1 MIAGA
6 TAQAVDIDATKW
18 QAADLAWINSPSNP
32 TGQVHT
38 SEQLIEAIKWARKN
52 NSVVASDECYLSFS
66 SDAKS
71 ILAFANGD
79 NSNLIAVF
87 SLSKRS
93 NLAGYRAGFIVGDPK
108 LIAQIREIRK
118 HAGMMVP
125 LPVQKAM
132 AAALADETHVMEQAG
147 RYNQRR
153 EILKSALEKI
163 GFKIEHSQAGLYIWC
178 TKDEDCWQTVD
189 WFAGHGVLVTPGSFY
204 GESGSKF
211 VRIALT
217 ATDEKIKQAAERI
230 SK

>member
-6 TAQAVDIDATKW
+6 TAQAVDIDATNW
-18 QAADLAWINSPSNP
+18 PAADLAWINSPANP
-32 TGQVHT
+32 TGQVQT
-38 SEQLIEAIKWARKN
+38 RSQLTEVINWARKN
-52 NSVVASDECYLSFS
+52 NAVVASDECYLSFTQ
-66 SDAKS
+66 DATS
-71 ILAFANGD
+71 ILSLAKGD
-79 NSNLIAVF
+79 NSNLIAVH

-93 NLAGYRAGFIVGDPK
+93 NLAGYRAAFIVGDPK

-132 AAALADETHVMEQAG
+132 TAALADERHVTEQSD

-153 EILKSALEKI
+153 GILKSALEKV

-178 TKDEDCWQTVD
+178 TKDEDCWRTVD
-189 WFAGHGVLVTPGSFY
+189 WFAEQGVLVTPGSFY
-204 GESGSKF
+204 GESGNKF

-217 ATDEKIKQAAERI
+217 ATDEKIKQVAERI